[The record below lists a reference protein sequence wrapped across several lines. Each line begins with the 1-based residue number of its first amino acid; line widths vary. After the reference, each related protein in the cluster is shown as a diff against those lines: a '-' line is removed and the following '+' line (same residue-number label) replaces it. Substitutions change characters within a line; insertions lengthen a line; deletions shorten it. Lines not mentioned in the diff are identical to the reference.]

1 MRSRPPETEA
11 GRGAFRLLK
20 TGAERGEPRPPR
32 AGDGKSR
39 KQEAGSRKRK
49 AERRK
54 QETESRTQKA
64 GNGKQNAGSRK
75 REAERGTQKAGN
87 GKQNAGNGKQ
97 NAERG
102 KRHPGIQ
109 TGRSDLNGSDRLF
122 DEYELRGYFS
132 GESGSRAIT
141 R

>member
-39 KQEAGSRKRK
+39 KQEAGNGKRKAESRKRK

-64 GNGKQNAGSRK
+64 GNGKQNAESRK
-75 REAERGTQKAGN
+75 REAERRTR
-87 GKQNAGNGKQ
+87 
-97 NAERG
+97 NAERE

>member
-39 KQEAGSRKRK
+39 KQEAGNGKRK
-49 AERRK
+49 AESRK
-54 QETESRTQKA
+54 QETESRTQ
-64 GNGKQNAGSRK
+64 N
-75 REAERGTQKAGN
+75 AERGTR
-87 GKQNAGNGKQ
+87 
-97 NAERG
+97 NAERE

>member
-32 AGDGKSR
+32 AGNGKR
-39 KQEAGSRKRK
+39 KAESRKRK

-54 QETESRTQKA
+54 QETESRTQ
-64 GNGKQNAGSRK
+64 
-75 REAERGTQKAGN
+75 
-87 GKQNAGNGKQ
+87 
-97 NAERG
+97 NAERE

>member
-39 KQEAGSRKRK
+39 KQEAGSRKQEAGNGKRK
-49 AERRK
+49 AESRK

-64 GNGKQNAGSRK
+64 GNGKQKTESRK
-75 REAERGTQKAGN
+75 REAERGTR
-87 GKQNAGNGKQ
+87 
-97 NAERG
+97 NAERE

>member
-39 KQEAGSRKRK
+39 KQETESGKRKAGNGKQNAESRKRK
-49 AERRK
+49 AERR
-54 QETESRTQKA
+54 TR
-64 GNGKQNAGSRK
+64 
-75 REAERGTQKAGN
+75 
-87 GKQNAGNGKQ
+87 
-97 NAERG
+97 NAERE

>member
-49 AERRK
+49 AESGK
-54 QETESRTQKA
+54 QKA
-64 GNGKQNAGSRK
+64 GNGKQNAESRK
-75 REAERGTQKAGN
+75 RKAESR
-87 GKQNAGNGKQ
+87 KQETGSRTQ
-97 NAERG
+97 NAERE

>member
-39 KQEAGSRKRK
+39 KQEAGSGKRK
-49 AERRK
+49 AESGK
-54 QETESRTQKA
+54 QKA
-64 GNGKQNAGSRK
+64 GNGKQNAESRKQETGSR
-75 REAERGTQKAGN
+75 T
-87 GKQNAGNGKQ
+87 Q
-97 NAERG
+97 NAERE

>member
-1 MRSRPPETEA
+1 MSPGRRERET
-11 GRGAFRLLK
+11 G
-20 TGAERGEPRPPR
+20 R
-32 AGDGKSR
+32 AGS
-39 KQEAGSRKRK
+39 
-49 AERRK
+49 RK
-54 QETESRTQKA
+54 QETESGKRKAESGKQKA
-64 GNGKQNAGSRK
+64 GNGKQKAESRK
-75 REAERGTQKAGN
+75 REAERRTR
-87 GKQNAGNGKQ
+87 
-97 NAERG
+97 NAERE